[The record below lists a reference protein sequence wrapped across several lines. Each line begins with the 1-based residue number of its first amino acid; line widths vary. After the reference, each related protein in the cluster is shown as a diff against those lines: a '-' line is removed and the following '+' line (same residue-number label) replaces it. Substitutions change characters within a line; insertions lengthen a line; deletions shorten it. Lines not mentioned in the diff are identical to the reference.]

1 MDSRFIEKMDEGFGQ
16 LGLTL
21 TDRQQEQFYR
31 FYELLVEWNKV
42 MNLTAITEMD
52 AVISKHFVD
61 SAALVKCGLD
71 LNGKRVIDV
80 GCGAGFP
87 GIPLKI
93 LFPEMKIT
101 LLDSLNKRI
110 RFLEEV
116 CSQLELADVELI
128 HGRAEDFGRNKQ
140 YRAQYDAAVSRAVA
154 NLASLSEYCIPFLKV
169 GGCFISYKSERVEEE
184 ILAAKGAV
192 AKLGGKLEEICYFEL
207 LPEKAG
213 RNLVNIRKAKETP
226 GKYPRKAGLPAK
238 EPLQ

>member
-184 ILAAKGAV
+184 ILAAQGAV